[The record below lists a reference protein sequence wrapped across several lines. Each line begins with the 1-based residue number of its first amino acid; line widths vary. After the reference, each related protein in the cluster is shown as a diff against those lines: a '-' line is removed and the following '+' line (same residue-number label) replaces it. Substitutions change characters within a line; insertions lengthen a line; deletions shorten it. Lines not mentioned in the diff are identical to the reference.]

1 MADLNTALQFDIS
14 IWSYCACVPFS
25 CIIGLRILYLESK
38 ERAILFVPWLQDDGR
53 NRMVPLRECVL
64 LCLRTQLNRLYKL
77 GRKQTQLRLREIF
90 FCYSRRSG
98 A

>member
-1 MADLNTALQFDIS
+1 MAHLNTALQFDIS
-14 IWSYCACVPFS
+14 IWRYCAFVLLS
-25 CIIGLRILYLESK
+25 CIIGLRILYPEFK

-64 LCLRTQLNRLYKL
+64 LCLRTQLNSLYKPGL
-77 GRKQTQLRLREIF
+77 KQTHLGLREIF
-90 FCYSRRSG
+90 FRCSRRSG